1 MFIKTISKSLLIFLV
16 IGFFVSITT
25 EKIIAQAGYT
35 AVPTVDLVLDV
46 RMQSLGNSFVS
57 FYGKEGAVEINPASI
72 GSSQDLRINF
82 TKREWQ
88 FFSENDPFKVYQFGV
103 EYGIEK
109 WGISYQGRQL
119 VFPDSPFRSGD
130 EIEYY
135 HNLSVSFNNQKG
147 LSVGLGFNY
156 IRSDLGETI
165 SVTGLEDME
174 ANAFSADFGFQY
186 QKQIQSETE
195 WRFTPSIGSS
205 ITDFGTRV
213 KYSGQEQGDPLP
225 MRFRTGV
232 GLSADFDKSWND
244 FQIFNG
250 NLAFGVSKLLV
261 TVEFDENSNRKTFGP
276 FESLLRSWG
285 TFETVDPNTG
295 RSTKYSFG
303 EQLIFH
309 SGLELNFLE
318 SFSFRLGYQDGQELN
333 NYDTIRTIGIGVDLY
348 YISIDYINSKQLADD
363 YKGRNTPMNGDF
375 LQLTGRIPL
384 DGKSPKSLLRLFFD

>member
-1 MFIKTISKSLLIFLV
+1 MVFTQTRKNLFILLM
-16 IGFFVSITT
+16 IGFLFAIWS
-25 EKIIAQAGYT
+25 EKVTAQAGYT
-35 AVPTVDLVLDV
+35 AVPIVELPLDV

-57 FYGKEGAVEINPASI
+57 FYGKESAVEINPASI

-88 FFSENDPFKVYQFGV
+88 FFSDNDPFKVYQFGIQ
-103 EYGIEK
+103 YGIGK
-109 WGISYQGRQL
+109 WGISYQGRHL

-135 HNLSVSFNNQKG
+135 HNLSASFNNQKG
-147 LSVGLGFNY
+147 LSLGLGFNY
-156 IRSDLGETI
+156 IRSNLGEVIT
-165 SVTGLEDME
+165 VTGPEDIE

-225 MRFRTGV
+225 MKFRTGV

-261 TVEFDENSNRKTFGP
+261 TVEFDETNNRETFGP
-276 FESLLRSWG
+276 FETLLNAWG
-285 TFETVDPNTG
+285 TYETVDPNTG
-295 RSTKYSFG
+295 ASEKYSLG

-309 SGLELNFLE
+309 TGLELNFLE
-318 SFSFRLGYQDGQELN
+318 SFSFRIGYQNGQELN
-333 NYDTIRTIGIGVDLY
+333 DYDSIRSIGLGVDLY
-348 YISIDYINSKQLADD
+348 YLAIDYLNSKQLDDD
-363 YKGRNTPMNGDF
+363 YEGRSNPMNGDF

-384 DGKSPKSLLRLFFD
+384 DGKSPKSLLRLLF